1 MKNLL
6 ILAGGILGCISLFSQ
21 TGTSGNPFTH
31 LGHAWHVPSSGTYH
45 FSIGGTSFSTYV
57 EAGSGWILVASG
69 RANTTETGYS
79 ITSSLTLQSDRILPA
94 AAYSSATINAVR
106 VNATGGPTAGFDVQ
120 STNATVLSNFRNN
133 VTLSAGAN
141 SATWS
146 GSTNDV
152 NRMVPTCGSASGSL
166 DRRIYHAGCI
176 ETGLHWMMQDNY
188 ENVNYSSAPTRDDL
202 NLWMRASAVSPLPVG
217 WSFVEAEM
225 KPDLTAEVRWGTEFE
240 VNNDFFSVER
250 SADAVVWE
258 EIARI
263 SGTNKSGPQNYSST
277 DSAPGSGRVY
287 YRIRQTDFDGL
298 TTTSEVR
305 ELLLPVSRPPTL
317 GLFPNPAR
325 SQISFAAE
333 QVPVQWRV
341 LSLYGQDFS
350 AQVHL
355 SAPRQGMV
363 QADVQALPPGWY
375 FLVTD
380 GHSEVFL
387 KE

>member
-1 MKNLL
+1 MKKLL
-6 ILAGGILGCISLFSQ
+6 ILAGVILKCVWLFSQ
-21 TGTSGNPFTH
+21 SGSSGDPFTQ
-31 LGHAWHVPSSGTYH
+31 LGHAWYVPSSGIYY
-45 FSIGGTSFSTYV
+45 FSIGGTDFSTWV
-57 EAGSGWILVASG
+57 EVGNGWILVASG
-69 RANTTETGYS
+69 SGSTTESAYT
-79 ITSSLTLQSDRILPA
+79 ITPDLTLHSDAILPA
-94 AAYSSATINAVR
+94 AAYASALIDAVR
-106 VNATGGPTAGFDVQ
+106 MNATTGPSAGFEVE
-120 STNATVLSNFRNN
+120 STDSNVLSNLRSN
-133 VTLSAGAN
+133 VTLSFN
-141 SATWS
+141 NESASWT
-146 GSTNDV
+146 GTVTDV
-152 NRMVPTCGSASGSL
+152 NRVVPTCGSADGPL
-166 DRRIYHAGCI
+166 DERIYHAGCI
-176 ETGLHWMMQDNY
+176 GDGLHWLMLDNY
-188 ENVNYSSAPTRDDL
+188 ENVDYSSQPVRDDI

-217 WSFVEAEM
+217 WSFVEADVR
-225 KPDLTAEVRWGTEFE
+225 PDLTAEVRWGTEFE

-263 SGTNKSGPQNYSST
+263 SGTNKSGPQNYSSI
-277 DSAPGSGRVY
+277 DPAPGSGRVY

-350 AQVHL
+350 ARVHL

-375 FLVTD
+375 FLVAD

-387 KE
+387 KD